1 MSCRKVDCF
10 KSFISLSWM
19 NSIILKRPCI
29 FSWMKSLLVLT
40 DLEWP
45 DEIVYIISFICID
58 WINLLIQGEIWLNK
72 PLKICE
78 SLTLFFCK
86 LNCLHMKAFVIY
98 TNVQSYTIDD
108 DIRADFSCLSIYLH
122 LTKNFKLVEFRSRW
136 TPSLLFW

>member
-1 MSCRKVDCF
+1 MIVWLFFIVSCRKVDWF

-72 PLKICE
+72 SLKICE
-78 SLTLFFCK
+78 SLTLFFVSWTACIWR
-86 LNCLHMKAFVIY
+86 LLSFIPICSL
-98 TNVQSYTIDD
+98 TLLTTI
-108 DIRADFSCLSIYLH
+108 FG
-122 LTKNFKLVEFRSRW
+122 LTFLAYPF
-136 TPSLLFW
+136 TFT

>member
-1 MSCRKVDCF
+1 MIVWLFFIMSCRKVDCL

-45 DEIVYIISFICID
+45 DEIVCIISLICID

-72 PLKICE
+72 PLKTCE
-78 SLTLFFCK
+78 SLTLFFVSWTACICR
-86 LNCLHMKAFVIY
+86 L
-98 TNVQSYTIDD
+98 
-108 DIRADFSCLSIYLH
+108 LSFIPICG
-122 LTKNFKLVEFRSRW
+122 LTPLTAIFGLTFLAHPF
-136 TPSLLFW
+136 TFT

>member
-1 MSCRKVDCF
+1 MIVWLFFIVSCRKVDWF

-29 FSWMKSLLVLT
+29 FSWVKSLLVLT

-86 LNCLHMKAFVIY
+86 LNLLAYVGFCHLYQCAVLHYWRRYSGWLF
-98 TNVQSYTIDD
+98 
-108 DIRADFSCLSIYLH
+108 
-122 LTKNFKLVEFRSRW
+122 
-136 TPSLLFW
+136 LLIFTFT